1 MSLEKTLEAL
11 DEKYYDD
18 PDAQREATIET
29 LTELH
34 EQSLMEGMEGF
45 RSFAKETMSH
55 CGGVYI
61 PFIMWTELANY
72 IEDPENRTHIFDII
86 AAFVNSDFELP
97 ERKRMKSLLI
107 TYFAM
112 EREFEVNKVM
122 TLIVE
127 KAHQEV
133 QEFFRKVQNFVSKNK
148 TSVGMYV
155 DKFNMLK
162 EYAPN
167 FDLLRMP
174 VSKLKEHLE
183 EAE

>member
-1 MSLEKTLEAL
+1 MSLVETLEAL

-18 PDAQREATIET
+18 PDAHRDEAIET

-34 EQSLMEGMEGF
+34 GQSLMEGMEGF
-45 RSFAKETMSH
+45 RKFAAEALKH

-61 PFIMWTELANY
+61 PYIMWTELAY
-72 IEDPENRTHIFDII
+72 FMENREEREHIFNAIQ
-86 AAFVNSDFELP
+86 AFVDSDFELT

-107 TYFAM
+107 TYFAV

-127 KAHQEV
+127 KSHPDV
-133 QEFFRKVQNFVSKNK
+133 QEFFRKVQGFVSKNT

-155 DKFNMLK
+155 EKFNMLK

-174 VSKLKEHLE
+174 VIKLKAHLE
-183 EAE
+183 EVE

>member
-1 MSLEKTLEAL
+1 MSLAKTLDAL

-18 PDAQREATIET
+18 PDAHRDETIEAFS
-29 LTELH
+29 ELH

-45 RSFAKETMSH
+45 RKFAEAAVGR

-61 PFIMWTELANY
+61 PYIMWTELATFIEEPEERKY
-72 IEDPENRTHIFDII
+72 IYGIVQ
-86 AAFVNSDFELP
+86 AFVNSDFEEP

-133 QEFFRKVQNFVSKNK
+133 QEYFRKVQNFVGKNK

-155 DKFNMLK
+155 EKFNMLK

-174 VSKLKEHLE
+174 VSKLKEHLQ